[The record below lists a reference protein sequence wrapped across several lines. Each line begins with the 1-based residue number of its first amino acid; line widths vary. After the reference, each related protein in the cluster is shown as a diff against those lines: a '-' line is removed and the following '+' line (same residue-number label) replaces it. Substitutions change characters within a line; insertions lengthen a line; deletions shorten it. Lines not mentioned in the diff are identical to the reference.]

1 MILGAATETC
11 LRHAKPAPWSSK
23 MSSLT
28 TQDESDLARLSKM
41 VLAGEDPV
49 ELADIIRALS
59 VDLLPQS
66 YLEHRQV
73 EFIAQTDFEIN
84 RTRRRVSEIKRHTM
98 DEIYRRDHA
107 REDQFAAMRGEKV
120 QPKNISAAAAY
131 LKGEEAFRYLATQI
145 WRLERARVLHIEQ
158 FEKLVRVRRTPRS
171 SRSEAAPE
179 DCAEARR
186 HCDPQRG

>member
-1 MILGAATETC
+1 
-11 LRHAKPAPWSSK
+11 

-28 TQDESDLARLSKM
+28 TQYEPDLARLSKM
-41 VLAGEDPV
+41 VLAGEDPA
-49 ELADIIRALS
+49 ELADIIRALAA
-59 VDLLPQS
+59 DLLPQS

-73 EFIAQTDFEIN
+73 ELIAQTDFEIN
-84 RTRRRVSEIKRHTM
+84 RTRRRVSEIERHMM

-120 QPKNISAAAAY
+120 QPKTISAAAAY

-158 FEKLVRVRRTPRS
+158 FEKLVR
-171 SRSEAAPE
+171 
-179 DCAEARR
+179 ARR
-186 HCDPQRG
+186 ARGAEDAEVVAE